1 MKTHY
6 FSNFRRGAQTALSL
20 VLGGMFLILGT
31 VELLYLNK
39 IWGAV
44 FVAVGALV
52 VLVPQFAIHA
62 GYTFREGVI
71 RVNKGFFS
79 VSEMKAAE
87 IPVLL
92 ITVYDAYKQWKGFKP
107 RLYDGERRTE
117 DCARAFIARRRERA
131 RSGTVRYPLQR

>member
-52 VLVPQFAIHA
+52 VLVPPS
-62 GYTFREGVI
+62 T
-71 RVNKGFFS
+71 
-79 VSEMKAAE
+79 
-87 IPVLL
+87 
-92 ITVYDAYKQWKGFKP
+92 
-107 RLYDGERRTE
+107 
-117 DCARAFIARRRERA
+117 RATRSERA
-131 RSGTVRYPLQR
+131 LSA

>member
-52 VLVPQFAIHA
+52 VLVPQFIPPCWLHVQR
-62 GYTFREGVI
+62 GCHSRE
-71 RVNKGFFS
+71 
-79 VSEMKAAE
+79 
-87 IPVLL
+87 
-92 ITVYDAYKQWKGFKP
+92 
-107 RLYDGERRTE
+107 
-117 DCARAFIARRRERA
+117 
-131 RSGTVRYPLQR
+131 